1 VADKH
6 DRSRKIFEASRRLM
20 PGGVNSPVRAFQA
33 VGDEPIVFAYGRG
46 PRLYDVDGNEYID
59 YCLSWGPLILGHAH
73 PSVVEILQRAA
84 ERGTSFGAPTEL
96 EAEMARLV
104 VDAVPSI
111 EMVRFVNSGTE
122 ATMSA
127 LRLARAFTGR
137 DRIVKFEGC
146 YHGHADGLLARAGSG
161 VATLG
166 LPDSPGVPKAYAEQT
181 LVAPYNDLEAV
192 RKLFERHPDEIA
204 CVIVEP
210 VAANMGVVPP
220 AEGFLAGLRELTRQA
235 GALLVFDEVVT
246 GFRLAR
252 GGAQALYGIEP
263 DLTCL
268 GKVIGGGL
276 PVGAYGG
283 RREIMEQ
290 VAPSGAVYQAG
301 TLSGNPM
308 AMAAGIVTL
317 RILSNEAGYRVLD
330 DVAGKLAGGLEAL
343 ARRAEVPVQLNR
355 VGSMFTLFFTDA
367 PVTDYASAK
376 RSDTERYARY
386 FRAMLD
392 RGVYLPP
399 SQFEAC
405 FLSYAHLERE
415 IEQTLEAAEAA
426 FSEMASGGS
435 GERPDPSTRPPAA
448 GG

>member
-1 VADKH
+1 VTDKNE
-6 DRSRKIFEASRRLM
+6 RSRQIFEASRHLM

-33 VGDEPIVFAYGRG
+33 VGGEPVVFAYGKG
-46 PRLYDVDGNEYID
+46 SRLFDVDGNEYID
-59 YCLSWGPLILGHAH
+59 YVLSWGPLILGHAH
-73 PSVVEILQRAA
+73 PSIVAILQRAA

-104 VDAVPSI
+104 VAAVPSI
-111 EMVRFVNSGTE
+111 ELVRFVNSGTE

-127 LRLARAFTGR
+127 LRLARAHTGR
-137 DRIVKFEGC
+137 DRIIKFEGG

-166 LPDSPGVPKAYAEQT
+166 LPDSPGVPKAFAEQT
-181 LVAPYNDLEAV
+181 LVAPYNDLDAV
-192 RKLFERHPDEIA
+192 RARFERHPDEIA

-220 AEGFLAGLRELTRQA
+220 AEGFLAGLREITRQA
-235 GALLVFDEVVT
+235 GALLVFDEVIT
-246 GFRLAR
+246 GFRLGR
-252 GGAQALYGIEP
+252 GGAQEHFGVTP
-263 DLTCL
+263 DLTCF

-317 RILSNEAGYRVLD
+317 RMLENAIVYRVID
-330 DVAGKLAGGLEAL
+330 DVAAKLASGLQEL
-343 ARRAEVPVQLNR
+343 ARHAEVDVQVNR
-355 VGSMFTLFFTDA
+355 VGSMLTMFFTDA

-376 RSDTERYARY
+376 RADAERYAR
-386 FRAMLD
+386 FHRAMLD

-405 FLSYAHLERE
+405 FVSFVHLERE
-415 IEQTLEAAEAA
+415 IEETLSAAEAA
-426 FSEMASGGS
+426 LASLK
-435 GERPDPSTRPPAA
+435 
-448 GG
+448 